1 MMQDTEWKQGK
12 SVRGENILELAGDA
26 EDLLSVVL
34 CMKKLKG
41 ETKTDNMPT
50 VNKEM
55 TEWRHTQHG
64 IMGAAVSEVCSGE
77 GRAGDGL
84 ERGVRSWLDS
94 MQIDILKSAAI
105 FINKRK
111 RWWKWLVPAFSYRE
125 CNLCTCDKELILFP
139 PLCCFFFYLC
149 ITSARRHWSGRHM
162 FTSKHTKL
170 YGVVVKIRRE
180 MDSQAKILTS
190 FVRQH
195 FL

>member
-84 ERGVRSWLDS
+84 ETEVRSWLDS

-105 FINKRK
+105 FTNKR
-111 RWWKWLVPAFSYRE
+111 
-125 CNLCTCDKELILFP
+125 
-139 PLCCFFFYLC
+139 
-149 ITSARRHWSGRHM
+149 
-162 FTSKHTKL
+162 
-170 YGVVVKIRRE
+170 
-180 MDSQAKILTS
+180 
-190 FVRQH
+190 
-195 FL
+195 